1 MAGDRLRRR
10 LVVAKNPPGRWWFSA
25 RAALCLAAPVAIGW
39 ALGDTTAGLT
49 ATIGGFTALY
59 GSNRPYV
66 SRSVHLAVVAT
77 GFAAAVALGD
87 WAAGVPWLGVL
98 AVSVIAMVATLLC
111 NALATGPPGAYMF
124 VLACAAGTGAAT
136 AHVPSWRIGLLVLG
150 GGALAWI
157 VHMAGA
163 LRGMRR
169 PEKAVVS
176 AAAEAVRRYVDAI
189 GTPDEASTRHIAAQA
204 LHRSWVILVNFQ
216 PAGVAPGP
224 TLRRLRAVNRDL
236 HVIFAGAMA
245 SAAENRPLDKASL
258 ERIARLADT
267 NRLAPRARVEG
278 IPLGRPGPSLLIRQ
292 AVRPR
297 SGQLLVVV
305 RVGIAVLIAGGIAAL
320 LGIDRSY
327 WAMAAAVLVLHQGFD
342 RRRTL
347 RRGIERSIG
356 TWVGL
361 VLAGLL
367 LAMNPHGLWLAGIL
381 ALLQFTVEM
390 LVIPI
395 YAVAAVFITPAALL
409 IAAGGHPV
417 GDVADLLLV
426 RGVDTLIGAVVAIGV
441 YLVTARRHDVVKLSE
456 AVAQT
461 LDSAAGVAPHLAAAT
476 VTTPEALAAR
486 RDLQLRAFEL
496 QQAYQA
502 ADAGSR
508 RMRAAAE
515 ELWPAVVATA
525 DFAYRTLAMCW
536 ACEQQSADTAGET
549 SWSRTELERFC
560 GVTASLAGAVRTGTQ
575 PQDLDPMPVHGFAE
589 LALVRDC
596 LHPVND

>member
-1 MAGDRLRRR
+1 MAGNTLRRPV
-10 LVVAKNPPGRWWFSA
+10 VVAKNPPGRWWFSA

-66 SRSVHLAVVAT
+66 SRAVHLAVIAM

-157 VHMAGA
+157 IHMAGA
-163 LRGMRR
+163 LRGLRR
-169 PEKAVVS
+169 PEKAVV
-176 AAAEAVRRYVDAI
+176 AAAADAVRRYFDAI
-189 GTPDEASTRHIAAQA
+189 GTSGEASARHVAAQA

-216 PAGVAPGP
+216 PAWVPPGP

-236 HVIFAGAMA
+236 HAIFADAMA
-245 SAAENRPLDKASL
+245 ASADNRPVDKASV
-258 ERIARLADT
+258 ERITRLADT
-267 NRLAPRARVEG
+267 NRLAPRARVVG
-278 IPLGRPGPSLLIRQ
+278 IPLGRPGPRLLIRQ
-292 AVRPR
+292 AMRPR
-297 SGQLLVVV
+297 SGQLVVV
-305 RVGIAVLIAGGIAAL
+305 TRVGIAVLIAGGIASL

-356 TWVGL
+356 TWLGL
-361 VLAGLL
+361 VLAGVV
-367 LAMNPHGLWLAGIL
+367 LAMNPQGLWLAGLL
-381 ALLQFTVEM
+381 ALLQFTIEM

-395 YAVAAVFITPAALL
+395 YAVAAAFITPAALL

-417 GDVADLLLV
+417 GDVAGLLLT

-441 YLVTARRHDVVKLSE
+441 YLATARRHDVVKLSE

-461 LDSAAGVAPHLAAAT
+461 LDSVAGVAPHLATGA
-476 VTTPEALAAR
+476 VTTSDALAAR

-508 RMRAAAE
+508 RLRGAAE
-515 ELWPAVVATA
+515 ELWPAVAATEE
-525 DFAYRTLAMCW
+525 FAYRTLAMCW
-536 ACEQQSADTAGET
+536 AYGQQSTTAET
-549 SWSRTELERFC
+549 SWSRAELERFQR
-560 GVTASLAGAVRTGTQ
+560 VTASLAAAARTGAQ
-575 PQDLDPMPVHGFAE
+575 PQGLDPMPVHGSAE
-589 LALVRDC
+589 LALVRAC

>member
-1 MAGDRLRRR
+1 MAGDRLRHV
-10 LVVAKNPPGRWWFSA
+10 LVVAKNPPGRWWFAA

-39 ALGDTTAGLT
+39 ALGDTAAGLT

-66 SRSVHLAVVAT
+66 SRAVHLAVVAV

-87 WAAGVPWLGVL
+87 WAASVPWLGVL
-98 AVSVIAMVATLLC
+98 TVSAIAMVATLLC
-111 NALATGPPGAYMF
+111 NALATGPPGAYLF

-150 GGALAWI
+150 GGALAWA

-163 LRGMRR
+163 LRGLRR

-176 AAAEAVRRYVDAI
+176 AAAEDVRRYFDAI
-189 GTPDEASTRHIAAQA
+189 GTSDEAPARHVAAQA
-204 LHRSWVILVNFQ
+204 LHRSWVILVNLQ
-216 PAGVAPGP
+216 PTGISPGP

-236 HVIFAGAMA
+236 HAIFADAMA
-245 SAAENRPLDKASL
+245 ASADNRPPDKAPM
-258 ERIARLADT
+258 ERITRLADT
-267 NRLAPRARVEG
+267 NRLAPRPRIEG
-278 IPLGRPGPSLLIRQ
+278 IPLGRPGPTLLIRQ
-292 AVRPR
+292 ALRPR

-305 RVGIAVLIAGGIAAL
+305 RVGIAVLISGGIASL
-320 LGIDRSY
+320 LGIERGF

-356 TWVGL
+356 TWFGL
-361 VLAGLL
+361 LLAGVL
-367 LAMNPHGLWLAGIL
+367 LAMNPQGLWLAGIL
-381 ALLQFTVEM
+381 ALLQFTIEM
-390 LVIPI
+390 VVIPI

-409 IAAGGHPV
+409 IAAGGQPV
-417 GDVADLLLV
+417 GDVTDLLLA
-426 RGVDTLIGAVVAIGV
+426 RGIDTLIGAVVAIGV
-441 YLVTARRHDVVKLSE
+441 YLATARSHDIVKLSE

-461 LDSAAGVAPHLAAAT
+461 LDSVAGLAPHLAAAA

-486 RDLQLRAFEL
+486 RDVQLRAFEL

-508 RMRAAAE
+508 RTRAAAE
-515 ELWPAVVATA
+515 ELWPAAAATEN
-525 DFAYRTLAMCW
+525 FAYRTLAMCW
-536 ACEQQSADTAGET
+536 VCEQHAADMAEET
-549 SWSRTELERFC
+549 PWSRTELERFC
-560 GVTASLAGAVRTGTQ
+560 RVTASLAGAVRTGTQ
-575 PQDLDPMPVHGFAE
+575 PADLDPMPVHGFAE